1 MLLKANATQR
11 NKFCKSIAS
20 FKSANFYSCALW
32 TGVQLVK
39 ILELLSEKI
48 THHLKLVILFW
59 KEKLHNKS
67 MHDAYVN
74 LTRFLAG

>member
-11 NKFCKSIAS
+11 NNFFKSIAS

-59 KEKLHNKS
+59 KEKH
-67 MHDAYVN
+67 A
-74 LTRFLAG
+74 T